1 MSRVASSVDQNDLV
15 LQEIQKLKREA
26 SAKKPKQDI
35 SQSLEFPDTAGKMVI
50 PFNHYTLDISAIENR
65 PPSITNNAII
75 DGRFEDE
82 LTLKEDLI
90 EHYDFEVLLPQVWAH
105 LIAWYE
111 FTDALS
117 ILRPVCYD
125 KKSDRHFIDLY
136 LEQNRYEGL
145 QTDSVLD
152 DSLTIIR

>member
-1 MSRVASSVDQNDLV
+1 MGRMHSSVETNDPI

-26 SAKKPKQDI
+26 SAKKATV
-35 SQSLEFPDTAGKMVI
+35 SSSLEMNDDMAFPCKMFL
-50 PFNHYTLDISAIENR
+50 PQNHHTLDLSALENR
-65 PPSITNNAII
+65 PVTISNKAII
-75 DGRFEDE
+75 DERFDDE

-90 EHYDFEVLLPQVWAH
+90 EHHDFEVLLPQVWAH

-111 FTDALS
+111 FSDGLP

-136 LEQNRYEGL
+136 LEQNRNQEM
-145 QTDSVLD
+145 
-152 DSLTIIR
+152 